1 MCFFLSKWQQFS
13 HTTQP
18 KAFYVDLQSTSHCR
32 TFSIGTHT
40 TVKVRLQ
47 EIVGSDRSLQKY
59 QTSIDGPIPFTS
71 EAHFRSHDVLWQGQT
86 KSNEG
91 FLGPMEKG
99 FPLVS
104 EGDGAVVRALRTQH
118 CFVTCDA
125 VLIFFAVPKTTVNY
139 FLRNWN
145 TKLAKFFTSFVCLV

>member
-1 MCFFLSKWQQFS
+1 MGLEFFSYN
-13 HTTQP
+13 TT
-18 KAFYVDLQSTSHCR
+18 KDLLCRSTIHFLHCR

-47 EIVGSDRSLQKY
+47 EIVSSDRSLQKY
-59 QTSIDGPIPFTS
+59 QTSIDEPIPFTS

-91 FLGPMEKG
+91 FLGPMVKG

-104 EGDGAVVRALRTQH
+104 EGDGAVVRASRTEH
-118 CFVTCDA
+118 CFVTGDA
-125 VLIFFAVPKTTVNY
+125 VLMFFAVPKTTVNY